1 VAGVLLGKPRL
12 NSVYGLM
19 TSPFTDHATFL
30 AMLIRPATALG
41 LQRRRM
47 NKMLRLEFNAS
58 AGDPEAGLAER
69 V

>member
-1 VAGVLLGKPRL
+1 
-12 NSVYGLM
+12 
-19 TSPFTDHATFL
+19 
-30 AMLIRPATALG
+30 MLIQPATALG